1 MEEAPLEKKKTP
13 SISACWTGMQ
23 DELELLDMRIGLA
36 MPGFGLKTITALL
49 PYTRDPPRWAK
60 ATIATLVLGAH
71 LAVISVLRTN
81 TWQSWVPVLGL
92 AMLAGGCVLGSTH
105 RSAISVGTVST
116 GFALQFWFGVL
127 VTRTDAGSWAL
138 SYVSCL
144 MTTLLKY
151 AGLGAAFVFGDDLL
165 AFFAFSVLPIILYFS
180 AIISLLAYLGA
191 LQAALYTAH
200 LRRAYT
206 TTPTLNMWCA

>member
-1 MEEAPLEKKKTP
+1 M
-13 SISACWTGMQ
+13 
-23 DELELLDMRIGLA
+23 
-36 MPGFGLKTITALL
+36 
-49 PYTRDPPRWAK
+49 
-60 ATIATLVLGAH
+60 LGAH

-200 LRRAYT
+200 VRRAYT

>member
-1 MEEAPLEKKKTP
+1 M
-13 SISACWTGMQ
+13 
-23 DELELLDMRIGLA
+23 
-36 MPGFGLKTITALL
+36 
-49 PYTRDPPRWAK
+49 
-60 ATIATLVLGAH
+60 LGAH

-151 AGLGAAFVFGDDLL
+151 AGLGAAFVFTGRDLPDGNYREL
-165 AFFAFSVLPIILYFS
+165 ESSGAKQKTDSKVVVVTGITNVNAWILTTS
-180 AIISLLAYLGA
+180 PTA
-191 LQAALYTAH
+191 LVSSS
-200 LRRAYT
+200 R
-206 TTPTLNMWCA
+206 